1 MRIAICDDLEADR
14 ASLRAALNS
23 IPALFAG
30 TATEVREYVSG
41 EALLMET
48 EDNGAV
54 FDLIFLDIYMGGIT
68 GMDTAKELRQ
78 LGASAPVIFL
88 TTSPDFAVES
98 YEVNAAGYLLKPIQ
112 LEKLSALISHL
123 LTSVERPRVC
133 IQSGRRRRYVF
144 LDDILFAESDNHS
157 LAIHLSGGEIL
168 PCSEKLSD
176 LAARL
181 DGRFL
186 RCHQS
191 YLVNMAHV
199 ADVVEDF
206 ILKDGR
212 RVPIRTMER
221 REIADAYYR
230 FFVTHTL
237 SAL

>member
-1 MRIAICDDLEADR
+1 
-14 ASLRAALNS
+14 
-23 IPALFAG
+23 
-30 TATEVREYVSG
+30 
-41 EALLMET
+41 MET

-157 LAIHLSGGEIL
+157 LERSCPARKSSATWPPGWTAASSAAIRAIWLTW
-168 PCSEKLSD
+168 P
-176 LAARL
+176 
-181 DGRFL
+181 
-186 RCHQS
+186 
-191 YLVNMAHV
+191 MW
-199 ADVVEDF
+199 
-206 ILKDGR
+206 
-212 RVPIRTMER
+212 PTWWRT
-221 REIADAYYR
+221 
-230 FFVTHTL
+230 
-237 SAL
+237 SS